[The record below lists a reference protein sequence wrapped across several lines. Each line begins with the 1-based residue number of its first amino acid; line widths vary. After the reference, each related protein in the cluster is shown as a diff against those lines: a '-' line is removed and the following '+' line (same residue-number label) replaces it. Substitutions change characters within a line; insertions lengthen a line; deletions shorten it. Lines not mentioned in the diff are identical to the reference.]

1 MTQFYLSKKNRL
13 SSPKAFLNLKKGA
26 DCLRTRWVRVFF
38 KNSFD
43 SEGDD
48 TRIAMSVSKKVGP
61 ANQRNRL
68 KRLVREHF
76 RTSKIKKSG
85 FDILFVVSPGLFQSK
100 RSGEEVDRD
109 KRERRFVVCLQEI
122 LLKLERFHLRGE

>member
-26 DCLRTRWVRVFF
+26 NCLKTRWVRVFF
-38 KNSFD
+38 KSSLD
-43 SEGDD
+43 GEGDN

-68 KRLVREHF
+68 KRLVREEF

-85 FDILFVVSPGLFQSK
+85 FDILFVVSHNLFQSG
-100 RSGEEVDRD
+100 RSGEVDRG
-109 KRERRFVVCLQEI
+109 KREKGFVACLQEI
-122 LLKLERFHLRGE
+122 LLKLERLHTE

>member
-26 DCLRTRWVRVFF
+26 DCLKTRWVRAFF
-38 KNSFD
+38 KSSLD
-43 SEGDD
+43 SESND

-68 KRLVREHF
+68 KRLVRERF
-76 RTSKIKKSG
+76 RTSNVKKSG
-85 FDILFVVSPGLFQSK
+85 FDILFVVSPNLF
-100 RSGEEVDRD
+100 RPGRNADIDRE
-109 KRERRFVVCLQEI
+109 KRERGFVDCIQEI
-122 LLKLERFHLRGE
+122 LLKLEGSRFGDD

>member
-13 SSPKAFLNLKKGA
+13 SSPKAFLNLKRGA
-26 DCLRTRWVRVFF
+26 NCLKTRWVRVFF
-38 KNSFD
+38 KS
-43 SEGDD
+43 SLGGEGGN

-68 KRLVREHF
+68 KRLVREEF

-85 FDILFVVSPGLFQSK
+85 FDILFVVSHNLFQSG
-100 RSGEEVDRD
+100 RSEEVDRG
-109 KRERRFVVCLQEI
+109 KRERGFVACLQEI
-122 LLKLERFHLRGE
+122 LLKLERLHTE